1 MRYLLLSSLLALG
14 FAVSA
19 QIPDY
24 VPTDGLVAW
33 WSFNG
38 TTDEE
43 FGLTSESQVAFGE
56 DRFGEGARALDMLN
70 STSMF
75 VDYGSEVMDLGQL
88 QSITISLWSKLDDA
102 SAYNHFVQHRTDQD
116 VNYNFVLSN
125 NNQGLYAY
133 HGTSNDSLLQTS
145 VVPPTDEWFML
156 TWTLA
161 CDADSVRSSMY
172 LDGALIGQESFG
184 LGCLSSLQSDVLYVG
199 GGYGS
204 VNTVKGSIDDLGLWD
219 RPLTASEVLS
229 FYNDSAPLE
238 GCTDASAC
246 NFNSDASV
254 DNGTCHFY
262 CLFCNDG
269 TVWNEVTQGCD
280 VANPSDTD
288 FDGCVGMTDLLDLLS
303 TFGTCNETPWSCGD
317 PLEYQGYDY
326 ETVQIGE
333 QCWFAEN
340 ARYLPQVS
348 PPSFGS
354 ENDEEAHAYVYDYY
368 GSSPSDAQMHP
379 NYIEYGVLYNFQA
392 VVDWQLCPVGWHVS
406 NSSDWYTLADNFG
419 GLSEAGPA
427 LMSSSG
433 WVFDNEGNGSNVS
446 GFNGKPAGDRNVPY
460 QTFYSMGRYGFF
472 WTSNPEET
480 GANSFILRSLG
491 EGNAVGEMV
500 YPVDFGISVRCIQDS
515 E

>member
-1 MRYLLLSSLLALG
+1 MKQVLAL
-14 FAVSA
+14 SA
-19 QIPDY
+19 FFLAAACFGQILDH
-24 VPTDGLVAW
+24 VPGDGLVAW

-43 FGLTSESQVAFGE
+43 FGLTSESQVAYGE
-56 DRFGEGARALDMLN
+56 DRFGEGERALDMLN

-303 TFGTCNETPWSCGD
+303 VFGTCNEVPWSCGD
-317 PLEYQGYDY
+317 PLGYQGYDY

-340 ARYLPQVS
+340 LRTDSFRDGSPIQGDLSDSDWQSVSLAGEAAQATNFIDPSYLDN
-348 PPSFGS
+348 FGR
-354 ENDEEAHAYVYDYY
+354 VYNW
-368 GSSPSDAQMHP
+368 H
-379 NYIEYGVLYNFQA
+379 
-392 VVDWQLCPVGWHVS
+392 VVDNTIEVCPVGWHVPTD
-406 NSSDWYTLADNFG
+406 SDWGTLVTEEGGEQVA
-419 GLSEAGPA
+419 GLSLRSTTGWDAG
-427 LMSSSG
+427 
-433 WVFDNEGNGSNVS
+433 VNGTNTS
-446 GFNGKPAGDRNVPY
+446 GFNGKPHGMRLPDGSFSCLGCIAGWWSSTSGPSY
-460 QTFYSMGRYGFF
+460 GAWMRYLYG
-472 WTSNPEET
+472 
-480 GANSFILRSLG
+480 G
-491 EGNAVGEMV
+491 GEMDR
-500 YPVDFGISVRCIQDS
+500 VDSNEEDGHAIRCIQDT